1 MSNDFF
7 SIVRIPK
14 KEKVKS
20 ILIIAF
26 EDNLIINEIKNYFKG
41 TSVNYLTKQ
50 DLNGK
55 SIKDIL
61 QIARKNKYDLVII
74 SNRFSL
80 VNRSANSLK
89 LIALFCKAK
98 YSLII
103 LNQQENIFY
112 SRFILFMELIPR
124 LIIFSILSIH
134 TLIKAYLFFYLMTRF
149 FKKPEFTSAS
159 GRKIAFFRTDL
170 AGRLTV
176 GGSISHIKG
185 FISGAESL
193 GFRITLISDEDFP
206 GINTLRI
213 IPNPFLDFFDEIQLI
228 DYHFRFIREGKKIL
242 KNLKPD
248 ILYQRHSIFNAS
260 GVLLSMHFK
269 IPLILE
275 VNHSEVWVKKN
286 WSRLFFERLATKIE
300 KFAFENSDVIGAV
313 SKITKEEI
321 SKLGAN
327 PDKIVVNPNGV
338 DEIKFNPDIDDES
351 IRQKFGLSEKFIVG
365 FTGTFTRWH
374 GVETLFNAALKICS
388 FRNDISFLFIGDG
401 NLRTALETETI
412 NLNLTDRIIF
422 TGIVPHDDISMF
434 LAACDVLVSPHLG
447 FQSGERFFGS
457 PTKLFEYM
465 AMGKAIIASDLEQIG
480 EIIQHDFNG
489 LKFKPGDVDDL
500 INNILRLVHEPE
512 LRIKLGNNARQSVI
526 ENYTWK
532 DNAKRV
538 LKRLMNLS

>member
-213 IPNPFLDFFDEIQLI
+213 IPNPFLDFFDTSDL
-228 DYHFRFIREGKKIL
+228 FGKGKK
-242 KNLKPD
+242 
-248 ILYQRHSIFNAS
+248 F
-260 GVLLSMHFK
+260 
-269 IPLILE
+269 
-275 VNHSEVWVKKN
+275 
-286 WSRLFFERLATKIE
+286 
-300 KFAFENSDVIGAV
+300 
-313 SKITKEEI
+313 
-321 SKLGAN
+321 
-327 PDKIVVNPNGV
+327 
-338 DEIKFNPDIDDES
+338 
-351 IRQKFGLSEKFIVG
+351 
-365 FTGTFTRWH
+365 
-374 GVETLFNAALKICS
+374 
-388 FRNDISFLFIGDG
+388 
-401 NLRTALETETI
+401 
-412 NLNLTDRIIF
+412 
-422 TGIVPHDDISMF
+422 
-434 LAACDVLVSPHLG
+434 
-447 FQSGERFFGS
+447 
-457 PTKLFEYM
+457 
-465 AMGKAIIASDLEQIG
+465 
-480 EIIQHDFNG
+480 
-489 LKFKPGDVDDL
+489 
-500 INNILRLVHEPE
+500 
-512 LRIKLGNNARQSVI
+512 
-526 ENYTWK
+526 
-532 DNAKRV
+532 
-538 LKRLMNLS
+538 